1 MLKKILK
8 ISAIIILLLILAG
21 FLYWITMKKGWP
33 WWTGATIFAGIVGL
47 VVAAVFVKRY
57 LLRRRERKF
66 VRRVVELDES
76 AIKGIPIHERQQLQ
90 ELQEKWKESVEL
102 LRDSYLRKK
111 GNPLYALPW
120 YLVIGESGA
129 GKTSACLLYT
139 SPSPRD

>member
-8 ISAIIILLLILAG
+8 ISAIITLLLILAG

-33 WWTGATIFAGIVGL
+33 WWAGATIFAGIVGL

-76 AIKGIPIHERQQLQ
+76 AIKG
-90 ELQEKWKESVEL
+90 
-102 LRDSYLRKK
+102 
-111 GNPLYALPW
+111 
-120 YLVIGESGA
+120 
-129 GKTSACLLYT
+129 
-139 SPSPRD
+139 